1 MKLKKILILVTLIS
15 VICLIEI
22 GAAQAS
28 PNTNEKLFQEGTL
41 IKITQLNE
49 TKPTATSNG
58 TYLVLHLLL
67 TIKTTEESISLS
79 WTSEHN
85 GYMVERNSK
94 MPAIPIEFKEET
106 RLLWGNP
113 GKWLTGEELN
123 GRTWYLAG
131 KREINIEIIG
141 RVKINPINS
150 PGTYFETI
158 AFTVSPAL

>member
-1 MKLKKILILVTLIS
+1 MKLKKILVFITLIS
-15 VICLIEI
+15 AIWLIKI
-22 GAAQAS
+22 GFAEAS
-28 PNTNEKLFQEGTL
+28 PNTTEELFQEGTL
-41 IKITQLNE
+41 MKITRLNE

-58 TYLVLHLLL
+58 TYTVLHLLL
-67 TIKTTEESISLS
+67 TIKTTEESISLT

-94 MPAIPIEFKEET
+94 MRPIPIEFKEET
-106 RLLWGNP
+106 HLLWGNP
-113 GKWLTGEELN
+113 GKWLIGEELN

-158 AFTVSPAL
+158 TFTVMPAL